1 MAYGGAG
8 RDVLIAN
15 TNGDRLIDWVGE
27 FNTMLT
33 PYAQF
38 GVASVSRL
46 LQPALPDYLLALS
59 KSEGADQTL
68 AAEHGSDPARNGE
81 PFGELGMVLQQDAA
95 WQAQTGAPRDPQGGN
110 LPGGKVDVRTS
121 AGTQPIWQS
130 AAGPDTVT
138 SDAESQWSINEATLA
153 PIVEEAKLRWS
164 EALGAGDSHLAVLNS
179 VTVQIGNLPQ
189 DRLGVTLGYDV
200 YIDGRAAGRGWYVD
214 LAPQDNAEFALH
226 ASASTLMA
234 SNGSAAFNRMDLLTT
249 VMHEMGNAMGFQETS
264 GHGVMSDTLSPSERF
279 LLDHLGLDGNP
290 DRPISDATLMQLA
303 KRAVE
308 LNFDLGTNGAGA
320 GGSVDWHAAADVN
333 WDPSYSPF
341 KSGKDVKGAAQNF
354 TDYLVKIAPSKE
366 FDALGKA
373 LNGSKK
379 AAR

>member
-1 MAYGGAG
+1 
-8 RDVLIAN
+8 
-15 TNGDRLIDWVGE
+15 
-27 FNTMLT
+27 
-33 PYAQF
+33 
-38 GVASVSRL
+38 VS
-46 LQPALPDYLLALS
+46 A
-59 KSEGADQTL
+59 
-68 AAEHGSDPARNGE
+68 
-81 PFGELGMVLQQDAA
+81 
-95 WQAQTGAPRDPQGGN
+95 GN
-110 LPGGKVDVRTS
+110 L
-121 AGTQPIWQS
+121 PIWQS

-138 SDAESQWSINEATLA
+138 SGAESHWSVTESTLA
-153 PIVEEAKLRWS
+153 PIVEEAKLRWT
-164 EALGAGDSHLAVLNS
+164 EALGPGDSHLAVLDS

-189 DRLGVTLGYDV
+189 DRLGVTLGYDIYV
-200 YIDGRAAGRGWYVD
+200 DGRAAGRGWYVD
-214 LAPQDNAEFALH
+214 LAPHDNVEFSRQ

-234 SNGSAAFNRMDLLTT
+234 SDASAAFNRMDLLTT

-264 GHGVMSDTLSPSERF
+264 GHGVMSDTLSPGERF

-308 LNFDLGTNGAGA
+308 LNFDLGTNGTGA
-320 GGSVDWHAAADVN
+320 SGSVDWHAGVDVN

-341 KSGKDVKGAAQNF
+341 KSGKDAKSAAPNF
-354 TDYLVKIAPSKE
+354 TDYLVKVAPSSE

>member
-1 MAYGGAG
+1 M
-8 RDVLIAN
+8 
-15 TNGDRLIDWVGE
+15 
-27 FNTMLT
+27 
-33 PYAQF
+33 
-38 GVASVSRL
+38 
-46 LQPALPDYLLALS
+46 LALS
-59 KSEGADQTL
+59 KSQGADQTL
-68 AAEHGSDPARNGE
+68 QAQYGSDAARNGE
-81 PFGELGMVLQQDAA
+81 PFGELAMVRQSDAG
-95 WQAQTGAPRDPQGGN
+95 WGDQHGGPRDPQGPNSQASRDVRVSAGN
-110 LPGGKVDVRTS
+110 L
-121 AGTQPIWQS
+121 PIWQS

-138 SDAESQWSINEATLA
+138 
-153 PIVEEAKLRWS
+153 
-164 EALGAGDSHLAVLNS
+164 
-179 VTVQIGNLPQ
+179 
-189 DRLGVTLGYDV
+189 
-200 YIDGRAAGRGWYVD
+200 
-214 LAPQDNAEFALH
+214 
-226 ASASTLMA
+226 
-234 SNGSAAFNRMDLLTT
+234 
-249 VMHEMGNAMGFQETS
+249 HEMGNAMGFQETS
-264 GHGVMSDTLSPSERF
+264 GHGVMSDTLSPGERF